1 MRHFSLFSPQKINF
15 QLSCCGPDAG
25 SPILN
30 NLMLVLLFAKETAKV
45 SDREICILVFFLYAS
60 VIQVK
65 GDG

>member
-1 MRHFSLFSPQKINF
+1 MRHFSLFSPKKINF
-15 QLSCCGPDAG
+15 QLSCCGPDTG

-45 SDREICILVFFLYAS
+45 SDREICILVSFLYAS

>member
-1 MRHFSLFSPQKINF
+1 MRHFSLLSPKKINY
-15 QLSCCGPDAG
+15 QLSCCGPEVG

-30 NLMLVLLFAKETAKV
+30 NLMLVLVFSKETAKV
-45 SDREICILVFFLYAS
+45 SDREIYIPVSFLYAS

>member
-1 MRHFSLFSPQKINF
+1 MRHFSLFSPKKINY

-25 SPILN
+25 SPILKQS
-30 NLMLVLLFAKETAKV
+30 LLVLVFSKETAKV
-45 SDREICILVFFLYAS
+45 SDMEICILVSFLYAS